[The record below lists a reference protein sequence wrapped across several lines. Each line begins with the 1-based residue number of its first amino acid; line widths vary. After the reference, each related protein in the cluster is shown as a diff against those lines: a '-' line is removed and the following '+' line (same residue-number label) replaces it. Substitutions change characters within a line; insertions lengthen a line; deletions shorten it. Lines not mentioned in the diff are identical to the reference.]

1 MTHEAV
7 TALVVHPG
15 KVPDLDDLCA
25 RITAR
30 CTELGLPP
38 LLVLETSVEDP
49 GLGQARSAVAQ
60 GATLVMAAGGDG
72 TVRAVAQAMTGT
84 GVPMAVLPQGT
95 GNLLARNLDI
105 PVDPVQ
111 ALDAALGGTTR
122 RIDVGRLV
130 EGTDALDG
138 PGSDGAASDGPG
150 EGMVF
155 TIMAGAGFDAAMM
168 REAPEGLKDAVGWPA
183 YLIGGIRGLRR
194 RKVRVELTLDG
205 GEIRRATVRTVLIG
219 NVGQLQ
225 GGLELLPDALPDD
238 GLLDVALVAP
248 KRFHD
253 WVILVVRGLTRR
265 HRRDARLKTY
275 QAREVRVRMDGRH
288 PRQVDGDLIAD
299 GVHLVA
305 RIEPGALLMKVPTP
319 DGAPATDDGAQSAG
333 DAVPVAPVP
342 HGAP

>member
-1 MTHEAV
+1 VTHEAV

-15 KVPDLDDLCA
+15 KVPDLDDLRA

-30 CTELGLPP
+30 CSELGLPP

-49 GLGQARSAVAQ
+49 GLGQARSAVEQ

-105 PVDPVQ
+105 PVDAVQ
-111 ALDAALGGTTR
+111 ALDAALAGSTR

-138 PGSDGAASDGPG
+138 PGSDG
-150 EGMVF
+150 EGVVF

-205 GEIRRATVRTVLIG
+205 GQIRRATVRTVLIG

-253 WVILVVRGLTRR
+253 WVVLVARGLTRR

-275 QAREVRVRMDGRH
+275 QAREVRVRMDGKH

-305 RIEPGALLMKVPTP
+305 RIEPGALLMKVPAAA
-319 DGAPATDDGAQSAG
+319 GGEATDHDARSPGE
-333 DAVPVAPVP
+333 AVPAAALPRD
-342 HGAP
+342 AT